1 MHLGFALAWDSDS
14 RATSAQK
21 LERSLVF
28 HRNRP
33 RPEAGLALG
42 NTIVRGYLW
51 MGWPGMGRF
60 ITMGSGDTGSSRLT
74 CGGHNPD

>member
-1 MHLGFALAWDSDS
+1 MPEALS
-14 RATSAQK
+14 SAICQPD
-21 LERSLVF
+21 LVF